1 MKRMAAASI
10 GFFVLTSSAQADLRQ
25 DIQGDKEDLLTFYK
39 DLHQTPELSFEE
51 VETAKKIAAQ
61 LEGLGFEVTRE
72 VGGHGVV
79 GVLKNGEGPTVLIR
93 TDMDALPVAE
103 KTGLSYASQVKGPN
117 QTGDEVSVMHA
128 CGHDMHMT
136 VFVGTARRLAA
147 LQDQWSGTLVM
158 IGQPAEERGAGAKAM
173 LEDGLFKRF
182 PRPDYNLAFHVS
194 PTLAAGKIGYV
205 PEYGFAN
212 VDSVDI
218 EVRGIGGHGAYPH
231 MTKDPV
237 VLASKIVLG
246 LQTIVSREVSPMDPA
261 VVTVGSIHGGTKNNV
276 IPDSVRL
283 QLTVRSYSDEVRQQ
297 LIDGIARVAEGE
309 ARAYGMP
316 KDLMP
321 LVTHKKDYTPSL
333 YNDPALA
340 DRVVAAVRQGLGED
354 RVVEV
359 SPVMG
364 GEDFAR
370 YGREEPRIPS
380 LMMRLGAVDPKKI
393 KQAEKKGLTLPSLHS
408 AHFAPL
414 PEPTLATGVEAMTVA
429 AMDLLKSP
437 R

>member
-1 MKRMAAASI
+1 MKRMIVAVFAFMA
-10 GFFVLTSSAQADLRQ
+10 LLPPAKADLRN
-25 DIQGDKEDLLTFYK
+25 DIKNDTPDLLSFYK
-39 DLHQTPELSFEE
+39 DLHQSPELSFEE
-51 VETAKKIAAQ
+51 VETSKKIAAQ
-61 LEGLGFEVTRE
+61 LEALGFDVTPE
-72 VGGHGVV
+72 VGGLGVV
-79 GVLKNGEGPTVLIR
+79 GVFENGEGPTVLIR
-93 TDMDALPVAE
+93 TDMDALPVEE
-103 KTGLSYASQVKGPN
+103 KTGLSNASQVKGLN
-117 QTGDEVSVMHA
+117 QTGDPVSVMHA

-147 LQDQWSGTLVM
+147 LKDQWSGTLVM

-194 PTLAAGKIGYV
+194 PTLEAGNIGYV
-205 PEYGFAN
+205 PGYGFAN

-309 ARAYGMP
+309 ARAYGLP

-321 LVTHKKDYTPSL
+321 IVT
-333 YNDPALA
+333 
-340 DRVVAAVRQGLGED
+340 
-354 RVVEV
+354 
-359 SPVMG
+359 
-364 GEDFAR
+364 
-370 YGREEPRIPS
+370 
-380 LMMRLGAVDPKKI
+380 
-393 KQAEKKGLTLPSLHS
+393 
-408 AHFAPL
+408 
-414 PEPTLATGVEAMTVA
+414 
-429 AMDLLKSP
+429 
-437 R
+437 